1 LSTCRPVR
9 VPVAAIAAIRLTEF
23 MEYRRA
29 WGEASLWLDVRR
41 LNDLTLG
48 PASAG
53 PFLVSKHLGTIS
65 RVPGFAL
72 VRKRDDLPQHDETQ
86 ASLRRGF
93 FCTERSW
100 ACFQGW
106 DPHCRC
112 GNLGPYSRR
121 HADQSITR
129 RSASGFCGPAQ
140 RRHSAIR
147 RSSPSKK
154 WIALHI
160 R

>member
-1 LSTCRPVR
+1 MN
-9 VPVAAIAAIRLTEF
+9 VALWQHSGGECLLRGNQPPPPELPHCLAAEDHTLLPQADNR
-23 MEYRRA
+23 
-29 WGEASLWLDVRR
+29 
-41 LNDLTLG
+41 TLG